1 MSGQHISLS
10 RILAVNWYGFRQVL
24 DLSKHTLIAGA
35 FRTGKS
41 ALLDLIQYA
50 MLGEHWR
57 PNRAAAGN
65 ARGRSLVSYCL
76 CDTNTTRDDE
86 PHYVRRSGAT
96 LIGLEFTWPTEHGKT
111 PRRETWGIRI
121 EYASPT
127 SKPQQTYFF
136 IPSRLDWAEVA
147 PTGTMLDEEEFRSFL
162 RREYGRESLF
172 PRQQD
177 YLAEMATP
185 RHLWFDPEK
194 FRKTFPKAIAFE
206 PEKEVEKFIREFIL
220 EESPLDVRD
229 VRTAVGAYRETQE

>member
-121 EYASPT
+121 EYAESYLKAATNLFFHSISPG
-127 SKPQQTYFF
+127 
-136 IPSRLDWAEVA
+136 L
-147 PTGTMLDEEEFRSFL
+147 
-162 RREYGRESLF
+162 GR
-172 PRQQD
+172 
-177 YLAEMATP
+177 
-185 RHLWFDPEK
+185 
-194 FRKTFPKAIAFE
+194 
-206 PEKEVEKFIREFIL
+206 
-220 EESPLDVRD
+220 
-229 VRTAVGAYRETQE
+229 

>member
-1 MSGQHISLS
+1 
-10 RILAVNWYGFRQVL
+10 
-24 DLSKHTLIAGA
+24 
-35 FRTGKS
+35 
-41 ALLDLIQYA
+41 

-136 IPSRLDWAEVA
+136 IPSRLDWPEVA
-147 PTGTMLDEEEFRSFL
+147 PTGTMLDEEEFRSSL

-229 VRTAVGAYRETQE
+229 VRTAVGAYRETQERLARQGEEAELLRGVAKQHAVYKRRSGKLPFFSTSITLWSTRD